1 MKKDKCIDFIVGFAV
16 SSAVMVVLS
25 VTFLGLKVV
34 KVIYNR

>member
-1 MKKDKCIDFIVGFAV
+1 MKKESCIDFIVGFAV

-25 VTFLGLKVV
+25 VTVLGLKVA